1 MQISLILYLNYNY
14 NHKGTGPILTGRG
27 GGLKSVAQKF
37 SASLEFSKWTNH

>member
-14 NHKGTGPILTGRG
+14 NHKGTGPILTGG

-37 SASLEFSKWTNH
+37 SASPEFSKWTNH